1 MRGGGYR
8 PEGGCR
14 AGLSPEEPPAD
25 CGLGPIT
32 VVSAVQPCPV
42 GENSDA
48 TILSHLFSEV
58 MCSPILCRLHQDLGF
73 YLAPI
78 SISFDREVTH

>member
-58 MCSPILCRLHQDLGF
+58 MCSQRDTNFVQITPRLRFLFGSNQYFL
-73 YLAPI
+73 
-78 SISFDREVTH
+78 